1 MEEKGFFASLFD
13 LSFTEFVTT
22 RLVPVLFVLSIV
34 VAAIYTLFL
43 VFAGFKGGVITGIGA
58 LVLSPL
64 LFILMVIGAR
74 VYSELVIVVFR
85 IAENT
90 RTLAEQKQSN
100 NQ

>member
-1 MEEKGFFASLFD
+1 VEEKGFFASLFD

-58 LVLSPL
+58 LGASVNRCVNRFHQAAVLS
-64 LFILMVIGAR
+64 
-74 VYSELVIVVFR
+74 S
-85 IAENT
+85 
-90 RTLAEQKQSN
+90 
-100 NQ
+100 